1 MRVNNYGRRM
11 IELIAM
17 LLLLLFWSLQLL
29 RQDGPVRFDRL
40 VRLPST
46 KRTIRSEMADTE
58 RHKTRRNSVANRGAS
73 PCGLPGQRN
82 PPQQQTGNKPKDDHR
97 VTNGSGGAHVRAAEA
112 TDRRLTITR
121 DYNEYNAFVLYFLYF
136 CLYIINY

>member
-17 LLLLLFWSLQLL
+17 LLLLLFRSLQLL
-29 RQDGPVRFDRL
+29 RRDGPVRFDRL

-73 PCGLPGQRN
+73 PYRLPGQRN
-82 PPQQQTGNKPKDDHR
+82 PPQQRTGNKPKDDSR
-97 VTNGSGGAHVRAAEA
+97 VTNGSGGAHVRVAEA
-112 TDRRLTITR
+112 TDRRRTITR
-121 DYNEYNAFVLYFLYF
+121 DYNMYNAFVSYLLYFY
-136 CLYIINY
+136 LYIINY